1 MSGKRKSA
9 EPSTAAGETT
19 VAPEVRAAGHDA
31 ATEFDPRPVLRR
43 LSHRP
48 GVYRMLGAD
57 GGILYVGKSRDLK
70 KRVSSYFRGSPRPGK
85 TGFLVSQVRGI
96 EVTVTRTE
104 AEALVLEN
112 TLIKAHKPRFN
123 VLLKDDKSFPY
134 IRLDTAHEFPRL
146 SFYRGSRRVGGRLFG
161 PYPNV
166 PAVRATLRDLQR
178 LFRIRPCEDS
188 YFAHRSR
195 PCLQYQIERCSG
207 PCVGLVSAED
217 YARDLNHAIRFLE
230 GRGGEIR
237 AELVQRMEQAATR
250 LAFEEAACYR
260 DQIARLAAIQESAVG
275 GEAGVVEADALAVH
289 EQGGLYCVA
298 ALFIRGGRILGSRSW
313 FPRVA
318 PGTEVTEVLG
328 AFVAQHYIAG
338 SPPAEILTGFALE
351 DEALLSVALSEHSGR
366 QVSVRHRVRAPRS
379 RWLEMA
385 AENARQ
391 ALELRIAGNAGF
403 AAQLA
408 ALGEALG
415 LESAPAR
422 LECFDVSHTGGEST
436 VASCVVF
443 TAEGPLKSDYRRFN
457 ISGVAAGDD
466 YAALRQA
473 LSRRY
478 ARLKRGEAPLPDLLL
493 VDGGLG
499 QLAEA
504 QGVLAELQLDGVEI
518 AAVAKGP
525 TRRPGLERL
534 FLAGQPEALILP
546 RNSGALHLVQQIRD
560 EAHRFAIAGH
570 RARRGK
576 ARRVS
581 PLEGIAGLG
590 PRRRRQ
596 LLNELGGMHGV
607 LAAGVEDLA
616 RVQGISRD
624 LAHRIYDAL
633 HPAD

>member
-1 MSGKRKSA
+1 MSDPPHPTSGD
-9 EPSTAAGETT
+9 PAGE
-19 VAPEVRAAGHDA
+19 GG
-31 ATEFDPRPVLRR
+31 FDPRPVLRR
-43 LSHRP
+43 LGHRP
-48 GVYRMLGAD
+48 GVYRMLGTS
-57 GGILYVGKSRDLK
+57 GEILYVGKSRDLK
-70 KRVSSYFRGSPRPGK
+70 SRVSNYFRGAPRPGK
-85 TGFLVSQVRGI
+85 TGFLVSQVHGI

-112 TLIKAHKPRFN
+112 SLIKAHKPRFN

-134 IRLDTAHEFPRL
+134 IRLDTSHAYPRL
-146 SFYRGSRRVGGRLFG
+146 SFYRGTRRVPGRLFG

-207 PCVGLVSAED
+207 PCVGLISAED
-217 YARDLNHAIRFLE
+217 YARDLDHAIRFLE
-230 GRGGEIR
+230 GRGNEIKSD
-237 AELVQRMEQAATR
+237 LVRRMERAAER
-250 LAFEEAACYR
+250 LAFEDAARYR
-260 DQIARLAAIQESAVG
+260 DQIARLSAIQESAVG
-275 GEAGVVEADALAVH
+275 GEGGALEADALAVF

-298 ALFIRGGRILGSRSW
+298 AMFIRGGRILGSRSW
-313 FPRVA
+313 FPRA
-318 PGTEVTEVLG
+318 TSGTELAEVLG
-328 AFVAQHYIAG
+328 AVVAQHYLGG
-338 SPPAEILTGFALE
+338 SPPAEILTGLPLE
-351 DEALLSVALSEHSGR
+351 DEALLSQALSDQAGR
-366 QVSVRHRVRAPRS
+366 QVAVRHRVRAARA

-391 ALELRIAGNAGF
+391 SLELRIAGTAGF
-403 AAQLA
+403 SAQLA

-415 LESAPAR
+415 LETAPR
-422 LECFDVSHTGGEST
+422 RIECFDVSHTGGEAT
-436 VASCVVF
+436 VASCIVF

-457 ISGVAAGDD
+457 ISGVAPGDD
-466 YAALRQA
+466 YAAMRQA
-473 LSRRY
+473 LTRRY
-478 ARLKRGEAPLPDLLL
+478 SRLKRGEAPMPDVLLI
-493 VDGGLG
+493 DGGLG

-504 QGVLAELQLDGVEI
+504 QAVLNELQLDGVELV
-518 AAVAKGP
+518 ALAKGP

-534 FLAGQPEALILP
+534 FLAGQPEPLILP
-546 RNSGALHLVQQIRD
+546 RDSGALHLVQQIRD

-570 RARRGK
+570 RQRRGR

-590 PRRRRQ
+590 PKRRRQ
-596 LLNELGGMHGV
+596 LLSELGGMQGV
-607 LAAGVEDLA
+607 LSAGVEDLA

-624 LAHRIYDAL
+624 LAQRIYDAL

>member
-1 MSGKRKSA
+1 MSGQRSG
-9 EPSTAAGETT
+9 PVTAAVKDE
-19 VAPEVRAAGHDA
+19 HDS
-31 ATEFDPRPVLRR
+31 FDPRPVLRR
-43 LSHRP
+43 LGHRP

-57 GGILYVGKSRDLK
+57 GEILYVGKARDLK
-70 KRVSSYFRGSPRPGK
+70 KRVSSYFRGTPRPGK
-85 TGFLVSQVRGI
+85 TGFLVNLVRDI

-112 TLIKAHKPRFN
+112 NLIKTHKPRFN

-134 IRLDTAHEFPRL
+134 IRLDTSHAYPRL
-146 SFYRGSRRVGGRLFG
+146 SFYRGSRRVPGRLFG

-178 LFRIRPCEDS
+178 LFRIRPCEDN

-207 PCVGLVSAED
+207 PCVGLISAED
-217 YARDLNHAIRFLE
+217 YARDLEHAIRFLE
-230 GRGGEIR
+230 GRGNEIKSD
-237 AELVQRMEQAATR
+237 LVRRMEAAAGK
-250 LAFEEAACYR
+250 LAFEEAARYR

-275 GEAGVVEADALAVH
+275 GEGGALEADALAVC
-289 EQGGLYCVA
+289 EQGGVYCVA
-298 ALFIRGGRILGSRSW
+298 AMFIRGGRILGSRSW

-318 PGTEVTEVLG
+318 AGAELAEVLG
-328 AFVAQHYIAG
+328 AFVAQHYLGG
-338 SPPAEILTGFALE
+338 SPPAEILTSLPLE
-351 DEALLSVALSEHSGR
+351 DEALLSTTLAGQAGR
-366 QVSVRHRVRAPRS
+366 QVAVRHRVRAARA

-391 ALELRIAGNAGF
+391 SLELRIAGTAGF
-403 AAQLA
+403 SAQLA

-415 LESAPAR
+415 LEAPPGR
-422 LECFDVSHTGGEST
+422 IECFDVSHTGGEST

-443 TAEGPLKSDYRRFN
+443 AAEGPLKTDYRRFN
-457 ISGVAAGDD
+457 IAGVAAGDD

-473 LSRRY
+473 LMRRY
-478 ARLKRGEAPLPDLLL
+478 SRIKRGEAPMPDLLL
-493 VDGGLG
+493 IDGGAG

-504 QGVLAELQLDGVEI
+504 QAVLNELQLDGVELV
-518 AAVAKGP
+518 AVAKGP

-534 FLAGQPEALILP
+534 FLAGQPGPLILP

-570 RARRGK
+570 RQRRART
-576 ARRVS
+576 RRVS

-590 PRRRRQ
+590 PKRRRQ
-596 LLNELGGMHGV
+596 LLSELGGMQGV
-607 LAAGVEDLA
+607 VAAGAEDLA
-616 RVQGISRD
+616 RVQGISRE
-624 LAHRIYDAL
+624 LAQRIYDAL

>member
-1 MSGKRKSA
+1 MSGQRSR
-9 EPSTAAGETT
+9 P
-19 VAPEVRAAGHDA
+19 VPAPTRDD
-31 ATEFDPRPVLRR
+31 TDKFDPRPVLRR
-43 LSHRP
+43 IGHRP
-48 GVYRMLGAD
+48 GVYRMLGPD
-57 GGILYVGKSRDLK
+57 GEILYVGKARDLK
-70 KRVSSYFRGSPRPGK
+70 KRVSSYFRGTPRAGK
-85 TGFLVSQVRGI
+85 TGFLVNLVRDI

-112 TLIKAHKPRFN
+112 NLIKAHKPRFN

-134 IRLDTAHEFPRL
+134 IRLDTSHAYPRL
-146 SFYRGSRRVGGRLFG
+146 SFYRGSRRVPGRLFG

-178 LFRIRPCEDS
+178 LFRIRPCEDN

-207 PCVGLVSAED
+207 PCVGLISAED
-217 YARDLNHAIRFLE
+217 YARDLEHAIRFLE
-230 GRGGEIR
+230 GRGNEIKSD
-237 AELVQRMEQAATR
+237 LVRRMEAAAGK
-250 LAFEEAACYR
+250 LAFEEAARYR

-275 GEAGVVEADALAVH
+275 GEGGALEADALAVC
-289 EQGGLYCVA
+289 EQGGVYCVA
-298 ALFIRGGRILGSRSW
+298 AMFIRGGRILGSRSW

-318 PGTEVTEVLG
+318 AGAELAEVLG
-328 AFVAQHYIAG
+328 AFVAQHYLGG
-338 SPPAEILTGFALE
+338 SPPAEILTSLPLE
-351 DEALLSVALSEHSGR
+351 DEALLSTTLSGQAGR
-366 QVSVRHRVRAPRS
+366 QVAVRHRVRAARA

-391 ALELRIAGNAGF
+391 SLELRIAGTAGF
-403 AAQLA
+403 SAQLA

-415 LESAPAR
+415 LEAPPGR
-422 LECFDVSHTGGEST
+422 IECFDVSHTGGEST

-443 TAEGPLKSDYRRFN
+443 AAEGPLKSDYRRFN
-457 ISGVAAGDD
+457 IAGVAAGDD

-473 LSRRY
+473 LMRRY
-478 ARLKRGEAPLPDLLL
+478 SRIKRGEAPMPDLLL
-493 VDGGLG
+493 IDGGAG

-504 QGVLAELQLDGVEI
+504 QAVLNELQLDGVELV
-518 AAVAKGP
+518 AVAKGP

-534 FLAGQPEALILP
+534 FLAGQPGPLILP
-546 RNSGALHLVQQIRD
+546 RSSGALHLVQQIRD

-570 RARRGK
+570 RQRRAK

-590 PRRRRQ
+590 PKRRRQ
-596 LLNELGGMHGV
+596 LLSELGGMQGV
-607 LAAGVEDLA
+607 LAAGAEDLA

-624 LAHRIYDAL
+624 LAQRIYDTL

>member
-1 MSGKRKSA
+1 MKDRKSGA
-9 EPSTAAGETT
+9 TPAAAKSRRQAG
-19 VAPEVRAAGHDA
+19 AADK
-31 ATEFDPRPVLRR
+31 FDPRPILRR
-43 LSHRP
+43 LGHRP
-48 GVYRMLGAD
+48 GVYRMLGGD
-57 GGILYVGKSRDLK
+57 GEILYVGKSRDLK
-70 KRVSSYFRGSPRPGK
+70 KRVASYFRATPRLGK
-85 TGFLVSQVRGI
+85 TGFMVNQIRDI

-134 IRLDTAHEFPRL
+134 IRLDTSHQYPRL
-146 SFYRGSRRVGGRLFG
+146 AFYRGSRRVAGRLFG

-207 PCVGLVSAED
+207 PCVGLISAED
-217 YARDLNHAIRFLE
+217 YARDLDHAIRFLE
-230 GRGGEIR
+230 GRGNEIR
-237 AELVQRMEQAATR
+237 GELVKRMEAAAER
-250 LAFEEAACYR
+250 LAFEEAARYR
-260 DQIARLAAIQESAVG
+260 DQIARLAAIQESATG
-275 GEAGVVEADALAVH
+275 GEAGALEADALAVH

-298 ALFIRGGRILGSRSW
+298 AMFIRGGRVLGSRSW

-318 PGTEVTEVLG
+318 PGSEAGEVLA
-328 AFVAQHYIAG
+328 AFVAQHYLGG
-338 SPPAEILTGFALE
+338 SPPAEILTSLALE
-351 DEALLSVALSEHSGR
+351 DEALLTEALTKQVGRPVA
-366 QVSVRHRVRAPRS
+366 VRHRVRAARV

-391 ALELRIAGNAGF
+391 ALELRIAGTAGF
-403 AAQLA
+403 SAQME

-415 LESAPAR
+415 LERTPGR
-422 LECFDVSHTGGEST
+422 IECFDISHTSGEAT

-443 TAEGPLKSDYRRFN
+443 TPEGPLKSDYRRFN
-457 ISGVAAGDD
+457 IAGVAAGDD
-466 YAALRQA
+466 YAAIRQA
-473 LSRRY
+473 LQRRY
-478 ARLKRGEAPLPDLLL
+478 SRIKRGEAPVPDLLL

-504 QGVLAELQLDGVEI
+504 QGVLNELELEGVEV
-518 AAVAKGP
+518 AAVAKG
-525 TRRPGLERL
+525 TSRRPGLERM
-534 FLAGQPEALILP
+534 FLAGRSEALILP
-546 RNSGALHLVQQIRD
+546 RDSGALHLVQQVRD

-570 RARRGK
+570 RQRRAK

-581 PLEGIAGLG
+581 PLEGIPGLG
-590 PRRRRQ
+590 PKRRRQ

-607 LAAGVEDLA
+607 VSSGVEDLA

>member
-1 MSGKRKSA
+1 MSEKQ
-9 EPSTAAGETT
+9 
-19 VAPEVRAAGHDA
+19 AP

-48 GVYRMLGAD
+48 GVYRMLDAAGE
-57 GGILYVGKSRDLK
+57 ILYVGKSRDLK

-96 EVTVTRTE
+96 EVTVTRSE

-112 TLIKAHKPRFN
+112 TLIKAHRPRFN

-217 YARDLNHAIRFLE
+217 YARDLDHAIRFLE
-230 GRGGEIR
+230 GRGTEIR
-237 AELVQRMEQAATR
+237 AELVKRMERAAER
-250 LAFEEAACYR
+250 LAFEEAARYR
-260 DQIARLAAIQESAVG
+260 DQIGRLAAIQEAAVG
-275 GEAGVVEADALAVH
+275 GEAGAVEADELAVH

-298 ALFIRGGRILGSRSW
+298 ALFVRGGRILGSRSW

-318 PGTEVTEVLG
+318 PGTEAAEVLG
-328 AFVAQHYIAG
+328 AFVAQHYIGG
-338 SPPAEILTGFALE
+338 SPPAEILTGLALE
-351 DEALLSVALSEHSGR
+351 DEALLSTALSEQSGR
-366 QVSVRHRVRAPRS
+366 QVTVRHRVRAPRA

-391 ALELRIAGNAGF
+391 ALELRIAGSAGF

-422 LECFDVSHTGGEST
+422 VECFDVSHTGGEST

-473 LSRRY
+473 LMRRY
-478 ARLKRGEAPLPDLLL
+478 SRLKRGEAPLPDLLL

-504 QGVLAELQLDGVEI
+504 QGVLADLQLDGVEI

-534 FLAGQPEALILP
+534 FLAGQPEPLILP
-546 RNSGALHLVQQIRD
+546 RDSGALHLVQQVRD

-570 RARRGK
+570 RARR
-576 ARRVS
+576 ARTRRVS

-596 LLNELGGMHGV
+596 LLNELGGMQGV

-624 LAHRIYDAL
+624 LAHRIYDTL
-633 HPAD
+633 HPAE

>member
-1 MSGKRKSA
+1 MSGQRSR
-9 EPSTAAGETT
+9 P
-19 VAPEVRAAGHDA
+19 VPAPTRDD
-31 ATEFDPRPVLRR
+31 TDKFDPRPVLRR
-43 LSHRP
+43 IGHRP
-48 GVYRMLGAD
+48 GVYRMLGPD
-57 GGILYVGKSRDLK
+57 GEILYVGKARDLK
-70 KRVSSYFRGSPRPGK
+70 KRVSSYFRGTPRAGK
-85 TGFLVSQVRGI
+85 TGFLVNLVRDI

-112 TLIKAHKPRFN
+112 NLIKAHKPRFN

-134 IRLDTAHEFPRL
+134 IRLDTSHAYPRL
-146 SFYRGSRRVGGRLFG
+146 SFYRGSRRVPGRLFG

-178 LFRIRPCEDS
+178 LFRIRPCEDN

-207 PCVGLVSAED
+207 PCVGLISAED
-217 YARDLNHAIRFLE
+217 YARDLEHAIRFLE
-230 GRGGEIR
+230 GRGNEIKSD
-237 AELVQRMEQAATR
+237 LVRRMESAAGK
-250 LAFEEAACYR
+250 LAFEEAARYR

-275 GEAGVVEADALAVH
+275 GEGGALEADALAVC
-289 EQGGLYCVA
+289 EQGGVYCVA
-298 ALFIRGGRILGSRSW
+298 AMFIRGGRILGSRSW

-318 PGTEVTEVLG
+318 AGAELAEVLG
-328 AFVAQHYIAG
+328 AFVAQHYLGG
-338 SPPAEILTGFALE
+338 SPPAEILTSLPLE
-351 DEALLSVALSEHSGR
+351 DEALLSTTLSGQAGR
-366 QVSVRHRVRAPRS
+366 QVAVRHRVRAARA

-391 ALELRIAGNAGF
+391 SLELRIAGTAGF
-403 AAQLA
+403 SAQLA

-415 LESAPAR
+415 LEAPPGR
-422 LECFDVSHTGGEST
+422 IECFDVSHTGGEST

-443 TAEGPLKSDYRRFN
+443 AAEGPLKSDYRRFN
-457 ISGVAAGDD
+457 IAGVAAGDD

-473 LSRRY
+473 LMRRY
-478 ARLKRGEAPLPDLLL
+478 SRIKRGEAPMPDLLL
-493 VDGGLG
+493 IDGGAG

-504 QGVLAELQLDGVEI
+504 QAVLNELQLDGVELV
-518 AAVAKGP
+518 AVAKGP

-534 FLAGQPEALILP
+534 FLAGQPGPLILP
-546 RNSGALHLVQQIRD
+546 RSSGALHLVQQIRD

-570 RARRGK
+570 RQRRAK

-590 PRRRRQ
+590 PKRRRQ
-596 LLNELGGMHGV
+596 LLSELGGMQGV
-607 LAAGVEDLA
+607 LAAGAEDLA

-624 LAHRIYDAL
+624 LAQRIYDTL

>member
-1 MSGKRKSA
+1 MTRQ
-9 EPSTAAGETT
+9 AGEK
-19 VAPEVRAAGHDA
+19 
-31 ATEFDPRPVLRR
+31 FDPRPVLRR
-43 LSHRP
+43 LGHRP
-48 GVYRMLGAD
+48 GVYRMLGSD
-57 GGILYVGKSRDLK
+57 GEILYVGKSRDLK
-70 KRVSSYFRGSPRPGK
+70 KRVSSYFRGTPRPGK
-85 TGFLVSQVRGI
+85 TGFLVSQVRDI
-96 EVTVTRTE
+96 EVTVTRSE

-112 TLIKAHKPRFN
+112 NLIKAHRPRFN

-134 IRLDTAHEFPRL
+134 IRLDTSHEFPRL
-146 SFYRGSRRVGGRLFG
+146 AFYRGSRHVPGRLFG

-195 PCLQYQIERCSG
+195 PCLQYQIERCSA
-207 PCVGLVSAED
+207 PCVGLISRED
-217 YARDLNHAIRFLE
+217 YARDLDHAIRFLE
-230 GRGGEIR
+230 GRGSEIR
-237 AELVQRMEQAATR
+237 GELVKRMEAAAGR
-250 LAFEEAACYR
+250 LAFEEAARYR
-260 DQIARLAAIQESAVG
+260 DQIARLAAIQETAVG
-275 GEAGVVEADALAVH
+275 GEAGAVEADALAVH
-289 EQGGLYCVA
+289 EQGGLFCVA
-298 ALFIRGGRILGSRSW
+298 AMFIRGGRVLGSRSW

-318 PGTEVTEVLG
+318 PGSEPAEVLG
-328 AFVAQHYIAG
+328 AFVAQHYLG
-338 SPPAEILTGFALE
+338 GNPPAEILTAIALE
-351 DEALLSVALSEHSGR
+351 DEAQVQRPVA
-366 QVSVRHRVRAPRS
+366 VRHRVRAARA

-391 ALELRIAGNAGF
+391 ALELKIAGTAGF
-403 AAQLA
+403 TAQLE

-415 LESAPAR
+415 LDRTPR
-422 LECFDVSHTGGEST
+422 RVECFDISHTAGEAT

-443 TAEGPLKSDYRRFN
+443 TPEGPLKSDYRRFN
-457 ISGVAAGDD
+457 IAGVAAGDD
-466 YAALRQA
+466 YAAMRQA
-473 LSRRY
+473 LQRRY
-478 ARLKRGEAPLPDLLL
+478 SRVKRGEAPLPDLLL
-493 VDGGLG
+493 VDGGKA

-504 QGVLAELQLDGVEI
+504 QGVLNELELEGVEL

-525 TRRPGLERL
+525 SRRPGLEKV

-546 RNSGALHLVQQIRD
+546 RDSGALHLVQQVRD

-570 RARRGK
+570 RQRRAK

-581 PLEGIAGLG
+581 PLEGIPGLG
-590 PRRRRQ
+590 PKRRRQ

>member
-1 MSGKRKSA
+1 MKGRKPGATPAPAKSLQR
-9 EPSTAAGETT
+9 AGP
-19 VAPEVRAAGHDA
+19 ADR
-31 ATEFDPRPVLRR
+31 FDPRPILRR
-43 LSHRP
+43 LGHRP
-48 GVYRMLGAD
+48 GVYRMLGGD
-57 GGILYVGKSRDLK
+57 GEILYVGKSRDLK
-70 KRVSSYFRGSPRPGK
+70 KRVASYFRATPRLGK
-85 TGFLVSQVRGI
+85 TGFMVNQIRDI

-134 IRLDTAHEFPRL
+134 IRLDTSHQYPRL
-146 SFYRGSRRVGGRLFG
+146 AFYRGSRRVPGRLFG

-207 PCVGLVSAED
+207 PCVGLISAED
-217 YARDLNHAIRFLE
+217 YARDLDHAIRFLE
-230 GRGGEIR
+230 GRGNEIR
-237 AELVQRMEQAATR
+237 GELVKRMEAAAER
-250 LAFEEAACYR
+250 LAFEEAARYR
-260 DQIARLAAIQESAVG
+260 DQIARLAAIQESATG
-275 GEAGVVEADALAVH
+275 GEAGALEADALAVH

-298 ALFIRGGRILGSRSW
+298 AMFIRGGRVLGSRSW

-318 PGTEVTEVLG
+318 PGSEAGEVLA
-328 AFVAQHYIAG
+328 AFVAQHYLGG
-338 SPPAEILTGFALE
+338 SPPAEILTSLALE
-351 DEALLSVALSEHSGR
+351 DEALLTEALTKQVGRPVA
-366 QVSVRHRVRAPRS
+366 VRHRVRAARV

-391 ALELRIAGNAGF
+391 ALELRIAGTAGF
-403 AAQLA
+403 SAQME

-415 LESAPAR
+415 LERTPGR
-422 LECFDVSHTGGEST
+422 IECFDISHTSGEAT

-443 TAEGPLKSDYRRFN
+443 TPEGPLKSDYRRFN
-457 ISGVAAGDD
+457 IAGVAAGDD
-466 YAALRQA
+466 YAAIRQA
-473 LSRRY
+473 LQRRY
-478 ARLKRGEAPLPDLLL
+478 SRIKRGEAPVPDLLL

-504 QGVLAELQLDGVEI
+504 QGVLNELELEGVEV
-518 AAVAKGP
+518 AAVAKG
-525 TRRPGLERL
+525 TSRRPGLERL
-534 FLAGQPEALILP
+534 FLAGRSEALILP
-546 RNSGALHLVQQIRD
+546 RDSGALHLVQQVRD
-560 EAHRFAIAGH
+560 EAHRFAITGH
-570 RARRGK
+570 RQRRAK

-581 PLEGIAGLG
+581 PLEGIPGLG
-590 PRRRRQ
+590 PKRRRQ

-607 LAAGVEDLA
+607 VSSGVEDLA

>member
-1 MSGKRKSA
+1 MSV
-9 EPSTAAGETT
+9 PSRTAAGKGEG
-19 VAPEVRAAGHDA
+19 EGG
-31 ATEFDPRPVLRR
+31 FDPRPVLRK
-43 LSHRP
+43 LGHRP
-48 GVYRMLGAD
+48 GVYRMLGA
-57 GGILYVGKSRDLK
+57 GGEILYVGKSRDLK
-70 KRVSSYFRGSPRPGK
+70 SRVSSYFRGAPRPGK
-85 TGFLVSQVRGI
+85 TGFLVSQVQGL

-112 TLIKAHKPRFN
+112 SLIKAHKPRFN

-134 IRLDTAHEFPRL
+134 IRLDTSHAYPRL
-146 SFYRGSRRVGGRLFG
+146 SFYRGSRHVPGRLFG

-217 YARDLNHAIRFLE
+217 YARDLDHAIRFLE
-230 GRGGEIR
+230 GRGNEIKSD
-237 AELVQRMEQAATR
+237 LVRRMEAAAER
-250 LAFEEAACYR
+250 LAFEDAARFR
-260 DQIARLAAIQESAVG
+260 DQIARLSAIQESAVG
-275 GEAGVVEADALAVH
+275 GEGGALEADALAVC

-313 FPRVA
+313 FPRA
-318 PGTEVTEVLG
+318 TAGTELAEVLG
-328 AFVAQHYIAG
+328 AFVAQHYLGG
-338 SPPAEILTGFALE
+338 SPPAEILTGLPLE
-351 DEALLSVALSEHSGR
+351 DEALLSKALSDQAGR
-366 QVSVRHRVRAPRS
+366 QVAVRHRVRAARA

-391 ALELRIAGNAGF
+391 SLELRIAGTAGF
-403 AAQLA
+403 SAQLA

-415 LESAPAR
+415 LESAPQR
-422 LECFDVSHTGGEST
+422 IECFDVSHTGGEAT
-436 VASCVVF
+436 VASCIVF
-443 TAEGPLKSDYRRFN
+443 NAEGPLKSDYRRFN

-466 YAALRQA
+466 YAAMRQA
-473 LSRRY
+473 LTRRY
-478 ARLKRGEAPLPDLLL
+478 SRLKRGEAPMPDVLLI
-493 VDGGLG
+493 DGGPG

-504 QGVLAELQLDGVEI
+504 QAVLNELQLDGVELV
-518 AAVAKGP
+518 AVAKGP

-534 FLAGQPEALILP
+534 FLAGQPEPLILP
-546 RNSGALHLVQQIRD
+546 RDSGALHLVQQVRD

-570 RARRGK
+570 RQRRGR

-590 PRRRRQ
+590 PKRRRQ
-596 LLNELGGMHGV
+596 LLSELGGMQGV
-607 LAAGVEDLA
+607 LSAGVEDLA
-616 RVQGISRD
+616 RVPGISRD
-624 LAHRIYDAL
+624 LAQRIYDAL

>member
-1 MSGKRKSA
+1 MSEKQ
-9 EPSTAAGETT
+9 
-19 VAPEVRAAGHDA
+19 AP

-48 GVYRMLGAD
+48 GVYRMLDAAGE
-57 GGILYVGKSRDLK
+57 ILYVGKSRDLK

-96 EVTVTRTE
+96 EVTVTRSE

-112 TLIKAHKPRFN
+112 TLIKAHRPRFN

-217 YARDLNHAIRFLE
+217 YARDLDHAIRFLE
-230 GRGGEIR
+230 GRGTEIR
-237 AELVQRMEQAATR
+237 AELVKRMERAAER
-250 LAFEEAACYR
+250 LAFEEAARYR
-260 DQIARLAAIQESAVG
+260 DQIGRLAAIQEAAVG
-275 GEAGVVEADALAVH
+275 GEAGAVEADALAVH

-298 ALFIRGGRILGSRSW
+298 ALFVRGGRILGSRSW

-318 PGTEVTEVLG
+318 PGTEAAEVLG
-328 AFVAQHYIAG
+328 AFVAQHYIGG
-338 SPPAEILTGFALE
+338 SPPAEILTGLALE
-351 DEALLSVALSEHSGR
+351 DEALLSTALSEQSGR
-366 QVSVRHRVRAPRS
+366 QVTVRHRVRAPRA

-391 ALELRIAGNAGF
+391 ALELRIAGSAGF

-422 LECFDVSHTGGEST
+422 VECFDVSHTGGEST

-473 LSRRY
+473 LMRRY
-478 ARLKRGEAPLPDLLL
+478 SRLKRGEAPLPDLLL

-504 QGVLAELQLDGVEI
+504 QGVLADLQLDGVEI

-534 FLAGQPEALILP
+534 FLAGQPEPLILP
-546 RNSGALHLVQQIRD
+546 RDSGALHLVQQVRD

-570 RARRGK
+570 RARR
-576 ARRVS
+576 ARTRRVS

-596 LLNELGGMHGV
+596 LLNELGGMQGV

-624 LAHRIYDAL
+624 LAHRIYDTL
-633 HPAD
+633 HPAE